1 MLTPRIMPRRIH
13 AVPPVRI
20 KPFSLLNAH
29 EEREDEEDLELE
41 NTLDMFL
48 TKTFTKDIA
57 ACVETIIFF

>member
-20 KPFSLLNAH
+20 KPFSLLKAH

-41 NTLDMFL
+41 KILDVVFDED
-48 TKTFTKDIA
+48 FQRIS
-57 ACVETIIFF
+57 CSVF